1 MVESHLN
8 NSLLN
13 TKKEIRK
20 HFLEKRL
27 KITKEEIE
35 QKSSL
40 ICFNAFTNFYL
51 LGRNVGLYSPIK
63 NEVSPFMLLNLG
75 INDVS
80 LPFIQNDTMLFK
92 RWDKQNLLLNSKFH
106 ILEPLETAE
115 AVTPN
120 VVIVPM
126 LAFDKRRFRVGYGGG
141 FYDKF
146 LENFD
151 GIKLGFA
158 FDMQKCDKIPEEKF
172 DIPLDYIITEN
183 NIY

>member
-27 KITKEEIE
+27 KIIKDEIE
-35 QKSSL
+35 QKSNL
-40 ICFNAFTNFYL
+40 VCFNAFANFYL
-51 LGRNVGLYSPIK
+51 LGRNIGLYSPIK
-63 NEVSPFMLLNLG
+63 NEVNPFILLNLG

-92 RWDKQNLLLNSKFH
+92 RWDKKNLLPNSKFH
-106 ILEPLETAE
+106 ILEPLEIAE
-115 AVTPN
+115 VVTPN
-120 VVIVPM
+120 VIIIPM
-126 LAFDKRRFRVGYGGG
+126 LAFDDRRFRVGYGGG

-158 FDMQKCDKIPEEKF
+158 FDAQKYEKIPEEKF